1 MHQLIQSSEDEHGF
15 LCPQSIKHN
24 GRTFLPEFFSR
35 QWGFP
40 TCLAISFLPVL
51 FICIF
56 ATPAFYT
63 VDDVIQAMYPEGGH
77 YGQTSYLMLY
87 TLAPISVPL
96 GLLGRIFPNLPVFAL
111 CQLFFIVV
119 STTFM
124 VRLVSGATN
133 RPLIKFFYVTLLIAC
148 ESFLTTY
155 LTYTAVAFALTASGL
170 SLLVTNAINR
180 HIPHATKQDV
190 AGFILIFLGT
200 CLRPESG
207 FSTFILFTPFMLW
220 VLVRNR
226 HIPSTIRG
234 VVACVSAGLAYAIG
248 MAVYFVTPGWQ
259 QLPWALK
266 VGRAVIDTPHVDTSK
281 IQEVSPNLSE
291 NDVFMLYD
299 WWFGDSSV
307 FSPDVFQKVS
317 TVVKT
322 YSLSNIPLNG
332 KRSLLLAGV
341 AVILLCCLSW
351 LLTHNIRHMDRSITA
366 LQIGIILC
374 FIATLLIL
382 ALRNRMVDRVIFPL
396 VVTSIYALLA
406 ASCGY
411 DTAIAVTQ
419 QRNISTRQVSKVI
432 TVSISIICIIFA
444 FIIPAN
450 RYENIRV
457 NANWTSITHDRI
469 QEYTSSH
476 HNQVFI
482 LGTGTC
488 DESYVQNHN
497 IFETFKSCQY
507 QTNEILRGG
516 WRIFTDPDDYIFNQK
531 NLDKSHRYGN
541 LINRSDVRLIADEET
556 AYRMLT
562 FLREHYDSQVIMTN
576 ESTFNDSNFSVYRY
590 DRISNAQ

>member
-1 MHQLIQSSEDEHGF
+1 MHQPIQSLGNEHGF
-15 LCPQSIKHN
+15 LRPQSVRHKN
-24 GRTFLPEFFSR
+24 RTFLPEFFSR
-35 QWGFP
+35 EWGFP
-40 TCLAISFLPVL
+40 TCLVISFLPVL
-51 FICIF
+51 LICIF

-63 VDDVIQAMYPEGGH
+63 IDDVMQAMYPEGGY
-77 YGQTSYLMLY
+77 YGQTSYLMLF
-87 TLAPISVPL
+87 TLAPISAPL
-96 GLLGRIFPNLPVFAL
+96 GLLGKIFPNLPIFAL

-133 RPLIKFFYVTLLIAC
+133 RPLIKLFRVTLLIAC

-155 LTYTAVAFALTASGL
+155 LTYTAVAFVLTASGL

-180 HIPHATKQDV
+180 RIPHMTKQDV
-190 AGFILIFLGT
+190 AGSILIFLGT

-207 FSTFILFTPFMLW
+207 FSTFILFVPFMLW

-226 HIPSTIRG
+226 HISSIIRG
-234 VVACVSAGLAYAIG
+234 VIACMSAGLAYVIG
-248 MAVYFVTPGWQ
+248 MAAYLFTPGWQ
-259 QLPWALK
+259 ELPRALK
-266 VGRAVIDTPHVDTSK
+266 VGRAVTDTPPVDASK
-281 IQEVSPNLSE
+281 IQEISPNLSE

-307 FSPDVFQKVS
+307 FSLDVFQKVS
-317 TVVKT
+317 TAVKT

-341 AVILLCCLSW
+341 AVILLCCLAW
-351 LLTHNIRHMDRSITA
+351 LLTHNTRHMDRSVTA

-374 FIATLLIL
+374 FIAMLLIL
-382 ALRNRMVDRVIFPL
+382 ALRDRMVDRVIFPL

-419 QRNISTRQVSKVI
+419 QRNVFSRQVSKVI

-444 FIIPAN
+444 FIIPAHH
-450 RYENIRV
+450 YGNIRV
-457 NANWTSITHDRI
+457 NANWTSIKHNRV

-476 HNQVFI
+476 PNQVFI
-482 LGTGTC
+482 LDAVC
-488 DESYVQNHN
+488 DEPYVQNHN
-497 IFETFKSCQY
+497 IFETFKACQY
-507 QTNEILRGG
+507 QTNEIFCGG
-516 WRIFTDPDDYIFNQK
+516 WLIFTDPDDYILNQK

-541 LINRSDVRLIADEET
+541 LINRSNVRLIANEET

-562 FLREHYDSQVIMTN
+562 FLREHYDSQVTMTN
-576 ESTFNDSNFSVYRY
+576 ENSFNGSNFSVYRY
-590 DRISNAQ
+590 DQISDAQ

>member
-1 MHQLIQSSEDEHGF
+1 MYQPVHSRGCEHGF
-15 LCPQSIKHN
+15 FRPQSVKHN
-24 GRTFLPEFFSR
+24 DRTFLSEFLSR
-35 QWGFP
+35 EWGFL
-40 TCLAISFLPVL
+40 TCLVISLLPVL
-51 FICIF
+51 LICIF
-56 ATPAFYT
+56 ATPAFYAI
-63 VDDVIQAMYPEGGH
+63 DDVMQAMYPEGGY
-77 YGQTSYLMLY
+77 YGQSSYLMLY

-96 GLLGRIFPNLPVFAL
+96 GLLGKIFPNLPIFAF

-119 STTFM
+119 SATFM
-124 VRLVSGATN
+124 VRLISETSN
-133 RPLIKFFYVTLLIAC
+133 RPLAKLFQITLLIAC

-170 SLLVTNAINR
+170 SLLVTNTINR
-180 HIPHATKQDV
+180 RVPHVTKQDTV
-190 AGFILIFLGT
+190 GFILIFLGT

-207 FSTFILFTPFMLW
+207 FATFILFAPFMLW

-226 HIPSTIRG
+226 CISSIIRG
-234 VVACVSAGLAYAIG
+234 MAACVSAGLAYAIG
-248 MAVYFVTPGWQ
+248 MAVYFFIPGWQ

-266 VGRAVIDTPHVDTSK
+266 VGRAVTDTPPVDTTK

-317 TVVKT
+317 AAVKT
-322 YSLSNIPLNG
+322 YSLSNIPLND
-332 KRSLLLAGV
+332 KRSFLFAGA

-351 LLTHNIRHMDRSITA
+351 LLTHNIRHMDRSVTA

-396 VVTSIYALLA
+396 VVTSVYALLA
-406 ASCGY
+406 ASCCD
-411 DTAIAVTQ
+411 DTTVAVTQ
-419 QRNISTRQVSKVI
+419 QRNVSSKQVCKVI
-432 TVSISIICIIFA
+432 TVSCSIICIIFA
-444 FIIPAN
+444 FVIPVHH
-450 RYENIRV
+450 YENIKV
-457 NANWTSITHDRI
+457 NANWTSTTHDLV

-476 HNQVFI
+476 PNQVFI
-482 LGTGTC
+482 LSTVC

-497 IFETFKSCQY
+497 IFETFKACQY
-507 QTNEILRGG
+507 QTNEIFRGG
-516 WRIFTDPDDYIFNQK
+516 WRTFTNPDDYIFDQK

-541 LINRSDVRLIADEET
+541 LINRSNVRLIADEET

-562 FLREHYDSQVIMTN
+562 FLREHYDSQVIMTS
-576 ESTFNDSNFSVYRY
+576 ESSFDGSYLNVYRY
-590 DRISNAQ
+590 DRISNVQ

>member
-1 MHQLIQSSEDEHGF
+1 MMSCKPCIQ
-15 LCPQSIKHN
+15 
-24 GRTFLPEFFSR
+24 R
-35 QWGFP
+35 
-40 TCLAISFLPVL
+40 
-51 FICIF
+51 
-56 ATPAFYT
+56 
-63 VDDVIQAMYPEGGH
+63 GGY
-77 YGQTSYLMLY
+77 YGQTSNLMLF
-87 TLAPISVPL
+87 TLAPISAPL
-96 GLLGRIFPNLPVFAL
+96 GLLGNIFPNLPIFAL

-124 VRLVSGATN
+124 VRLVSEATN
-133 RPLIKFFYVTLLIAC
+133 RPLIKLFRVTLLVAC

-170 SLLVTNAINR
+170 SLLVTNAANR
-180 HIPHATKQDV
+180 HIPHVTKQDV

-226 HIPSTIRG
+226 HIPSIIRG

-248 MAVYFVTPGWQ
+248 MTVYFFIPGWQ

-266 VGRAVIDTPHVDTSK
+266 VGRAVTDTPPVDTSK

-307 FSPDVFQKVS
+307 FSTDVFQKIS

-322 YSLSNIPLNG
+322 YSLSNIPLNS

-341 AVILLCCLSW
+341 AVILLCCLSG
-351 LLTHNIRHMDRSITA
+351 LLTHNIRHMDRSVTA

-411 DTAIAVTQ
+411 DTVIAVTQ
-419 QRNISTRQVSKVI
+419 QRNVFSRQVSKVI

-450 RYENIRV
+450 HYGNIRV
-457 NANWTSITHDRI
+457 NANWTSITHDRV

-476 HNQVFI
+476 PNQVFI
-482 LGTGTC
+482 LDVVC
-488 DESYVQNHN
+488 DEPYVQNHN
-497 IFETFKSCQY
+497 IFETFKACQY
-507 QTNEILRGG
+507 QNNEIFVGG
-516 WRIFTDPDDYIFNQK
+516 WWIFTNPDDYILNQK

-541 LINRSDVRLIADEET
+541 LINRSNVRLIADEET

-576 ESTFNDSNFSVYRY
+576 ENSFNDSNFSVYRY
-590 DRISNAQ
+590 DRISDTQ